1 MNTTIYT
8 NGMDAYWKKNKI
20 PVHMSIGNLIIMKLL
35 IVYVFVFCCS
45 SFASVHG
52 QKLSLEVKNARFQDV
67 ALAIRKQTG
76 YSFSI
81 SNRYLAHA
89 QPITLRVTD
98 TELGDV
104 LTEIF
109 RSQPFGYAI
118 SGKIIAVVDKAEVPV
133 QQQQPIRGRVT
144 NEKGEPLAGA
154 SIYVLDGNKQRT
166 AKQTNTDTNGNF
178 ELKDVAE
185 GQLIEISYLGHRS
198 LQRPVKAQLGT
209 IVLPLINAEVEE
221 IVVNAGYYTVKDRE
235 RTGSIARVTAKD
247 IEFQPVINPLQA
259 IQGRMAGVSITQNT
273 GVPGGGFDI
282 QIRGRNS
289 LRDYKNSNTN
299 ANTPLYVIDGVVI
312 PTSNLRNSPLARTI
326 LPYNETNILNSLNPS
341 DIQSIEVLKD
351 ADATAIY
358 GSRGANGVVLIT
370 TKKNKS
376 DNGSVT
382 LSTSTSLSKVASEM
396 KLLNTEQFNQMRDQA
411 FINDEITTFPSD
423 ALDINGTWNR
433 DRYTDWQK
441 ELIGGTAKS
450 QNVQVGVSAGSETTH
465 FTASANYN
473 NQTTVFPT
481 DKGYKRNTF
490 LINVNHNSKDGRFQL
505 NSSTNYSIQ
514 KNNLIATDLT
524 SQALIL
530 SPNAPSLYNVDGSLN
545 WGFVGDTNPISSMFE
560 TYQNDNSNLVLNLDL
575 SYEFLKNMYLKLN
588 TGYNKSNTEEN
599 RLTPHTIHNPAKG
612 YTSEQSKAE
621 NTIRDN
627 KSYILEPQINYVF
640 NLDKFSINSLV
651 GITYQES
658 NTSALY
664 LTGSNFQT
672 NDFLSNISA
681 AKTTIINQSA
691 NLQYKYVALFGRLNL
706 NYNSKYLFNLTA
718 RRDGSSRFGDNNKFG
733 NFAAVGA
740 AWVFSK
746 ENFFEDTS
754 WLSFGKLRA
763 SYGTSGNDN
772 IGDYQY
778 LDTYTLNPNNYNE
791 ITGLTPSRLYNPNF
805 SWEKTKK
812 LETAIEIALFNDRL
826 QFELAHYRNRS
837 SNQLVGIPLP
847 ATTGFPSIQDNLPA
861 TVENKGWEFSLNSQN
876 IKSKD
881 FSWTSNFNIS
891 FPKNTLLSFPNLEA
905 STYAD
910 QFIVGKSTSIKKSYN
925 FEGIDPLT
933 GQYIFT
939 DYNKDGSI
947 TPGFDRQNIQEIKTQ
962 YHGGIQNTLYYKNF
976 SLDFLFQFVKQTNY
990 NFNYDITVPGS
1001 IYNQPIEV
1009 LNSWTHASPNSQ
1021 YGYFSS
1027 GYNSVMLNSINLF
1040 KSSNMAIGD
1049 ASYIRLKNVSLSYLL
1064 TLPKARLNSV
1074 RFYFQGQNLWTI
1086 TNYYG
1091 LDPEL
1096 VLTRYLPPLK
1106 TYAFGVQ
1113 LAF

>member
-1 MNTTIYT
+1 MKTQFLTNTGYGVVLLLSSLTIYPT
-8 NGMDAYWKKNKI
+8 YAVSKDNLFHLDYQKRTISGTVSDNSG
-20 PVHMSIGNLIIMKLL
+20 VLIGAIVQVKGTDVATTTDSSGKYSLNASSGDILVISYIGYKTKEIVITANLIYNINLL
-35 IVYVFVFCCS
+35 
-45 SFASVHG
+45 
-52 QKLSLEVKNARFQDV
+52 QD
-67 ALAIRKQTG
+67 
-76 YSFSI
+76 
-81 SNRYLAHA
+81 
-89 QPITLRVTD
+89 
-98 TELGDV
+98 EDV
-104 LTEIF
+104 LSE
-109 RSQPFGYAI
+109 
-118 SGKIIAVVDKAEVPV
+118 VV
-133 QQQQPIRGRVT
+133 I
-144 NEKGEPLAGA
+144 
-154 SIYVLDGNKQRT
+154 
-166 AKQTNTDTNGNF
+166 
-178 ELKDVAE
+178 
-185 GQLIEISYLGHRS
+185 
-198 LQRPVKAQLGT
+198 
-209 IVLPLINAEVEE
+209 
-221 IVVNAGYYTVKDRE
+221 NAGYYSVKDRE
-235 RTGSIARVTAKD
+235 KTGSIARVTAKD
-247 IEFQPVINPLQA
+247 IELQPVINPLQA
-259 IQGRMAGVSITQNT
+259 IQGRMAGVNITQNT

-289 LRDYKNSNTN
+289 LRDYRNSNLN

-312 PTSNLRNSPLARTI
+312 PTSNLKTSSLARTI
-326 LPYNETNILNSLNPS
+326 LPYNETNVLNSINPS
-341 DIQSIEVLKD
+341 DIESIEILKD

-376 DNGSVT
+376 DKLSFS
-382 LSTSTSLSKVASEM
+382 LSSSTSFSKVASKM
-396 KLLNTEQFNQMRDQA
+396 KLLNTEQFNKMRDQA
-411 FINDEITTFPSD
+411 FINDGITTFPSD
-423 ALDINGTWNR
+423 ALDINGTWDRN
-433 DRYTDWQK
+433 RYTDWQK

-450 QNVQVGVSAGSETTH
+450 QNIQLGVSAGSETTH
-465 FTASANYN
+465 FSASANYN
-473 NQTTVFPT
+473 DQTTVFPT

-505 NSSTNYSIQ
+505 NSSTNYSLQ

-524 SQALIL
+524 PQALTL
-530 SPNAPSLYNVDGSLN
+530 SPNAPSLYHVDGSLN
-545 WGFVGDTNPISSMFE
+545 WGFVGDTNPISSMQE
-560 TYQNDNSNLVLNLDL
+560 TYENNNNNLVLNLDL
-575 SYEFLKNMYLKLN
+575 SYELLKNMYLKLN
-588 TGYNKSNTEEN
+588 AGYNKSNTEEQ

-612 YTSEQSKAE
+612 YTTEQSKVE

-627 KSYILEPQINYVF
+627 KSYILEPQLNYVF
-640 NLDKFSINSLV
+640 NLDKFSINTLV

-658 NTSALY
+658 NTGALH

-691 NLQYKYVALFGRLNL
+691 NLQYKYVALFGRLNI
-706 NYNSKYLFNLTA
+706 NYNSKYLLNLTA

-733 NFAAVGA
+733 NFAAIGA

-746 ENFFEDTS
+746 ENFLKDSS
-754 WLSFGKLRA
+754 WFSFGKVRV

-791 ITGLTPSRLYNPNF
+791 ITGLTPSRLHNPNF

-826 QFELAHYRNRS
+826 QFELAYYRNRS

-847 ATTGFPSIQDNLPA
+847 ATTGFASIQDNLPA
-861 TVENKGWEFSLNSQN
+861 TIENKGWEFSLNTEN
-876 IKSKD
+876 INSKE
-881 FSWTSNFNIS
+881 FSWRTSFNIS
-891 FPKNTLLSFPNLEA
+891 FPKNTLVSFPNLEA

-910 QFIVGKSTSIKKSYN
+910 QFIIGKSTNIKKSYN

-939 DYNKDGSI
+939 DYNNDGSI

-962 YHGGIQNTLYYKNF
+962 YHGGLQNTLSYKNF

-990 NFNYDITVPGS
+990 NFNYDITIPGS

-1009 LNSWTHASPNSQ
+1009 LNSWSPTNPNSQ

-1027 GYNSVMLNSINLF
+1027 GHDSAMLNSINLF

-1049 ASYIRLKNVSLSYLL
+1049 ASYIRLKNVSISYILK
-1064 TLPKARLNSV
+1064 LPQSKLDSV

-1091 LDPEL
+1091 LDPEY

-1113 LAF
+1113 LTF